1 MLAVYASSRET
12 KRAHTSEGKEFG
24 ILFLICAAVHLTE
37 KKVKESEARVLRK
50 KKKKR
55 VDKVRKKKRARIKIY
70 DDESTENGVVI
81 EN

>member
-1 MLAVYASSRET
+1 MLAVYATSRET

-50 KKKKR
+50 KKKR
-55 VDKVRKKKRARIKIY
+55 VDKARKKKRARIKIY